1 MVSYFNQVPI
11 HYTITGKGAS
21 LVLLHGFLLS
31 ATIWDELALKLS
43 KKNNVIIIDLPGHGK
58 SGCIAE
64 THTMELMAEVV
75 NFILEENNIDQASFI
90 GHSMGGYISL
100 AFAEKYRSKINTLIL
115 LNSSTEEDDPERK
128 IKRDSAIKIIKHH
141 KDVFIKMAIIALF
154 PEDKQNKFQH
164 YIGKYAEE
172 AKSFK
177 AEGIIAAIRG
187 MKNRKDRTSVLTS
200 FKGNK
205 LMISGIEDPLIPFSN
220 SEKISIESQTKL
232 FKVNSGHMSI
242 NENIDEIVTVM
253 DLIGYL

>member
-100 AFAEKYRSKINTLIL
+100 AFTEKYESKVSALIL
-115 LNSSTEEDDPERK
+115 LNSTTEKDSPEKK
-128 IKRDSAIKIIKHH
+128 INRDRFIKIIKYNQEFF
-141 KDVFIKMAIIALF
+141 VKMAILALF
-154 PEDKQNKFQH
+154 PADKKKEFQH
-164 YIGKYAEE
+164 HIDKFTEE
-172 AKSFK
+172 AKYLK
-177 AEGIIAAIRG
+177 VDGIIAAIKG

-205 LMISGIEDPLIPFSN
+205 FMISGIKDPIIPFS
-220 SEKISIESQTKL
+220 SSRKIANKSHSKL
-232 FKVNSGHMSI
+232 LKVNTGHMSI
-242 NENIDEIVTVM
+242 NENINEIVKIM
-253 DLIGYL
+253 RFIDFL

>member
-11 HYTITGKGAS
+11 HYTITGKGPS

-31 ATIWDELALKLS
+31 ATIWDELAPKLS
-43 KKNNVIIIDLPGHGK
+43 KKNNVIIIDLPGHGE
-58 SGCIAE
+58 SGCVSKI
-64 THTMELMAEVV
+64 HTMELMAEVV

-100 AFAEKYRSKINTLIL
+100 AFAEKYRSKVNTLIL

-141 KDVFIKMAIIALF
+141 KDIFIKMAIMALF
-154 PEDKQNKFQH
+154 PEDTQIEFQH
-164 YIGKYAEE
+164 YIGKYTEE

-187 MKNRKDRTSVLTS
+187 MKNRKDRTSLLTS
-200 FKGNK
+200 FEGKK
-205 LMISGIEDPLIPFSN
+205 FIISGIENPLIPFSN

-232 FKVNSGHMSI
+232 FKVGTGHMSV
-242 NENIDEIVTVM
+242 NENIDEIINIM
-253 DLIGYL
+253 RLIGYI